1 MIPHGESLMFIDR
14 RARLFDEISLAVVSA
29 VLLLVTLVSP
39 EWIEFLFHVRP
50 DQGSGSLEWIIV
62 LFLFLATL
70 TFSAMAGVEWRK
82 NVIKNNPSC
91 GRKTERTRAERSG
104 W

>member
-1 MIPHGESLMFIDR
+1 MFIDR
-14 RARLFDEISLAVVSA
+14 RARQFNEISLAAVSA

-39 EWIEFLFHVRP
+39 EWIELLFHVRP

-62 LFLFLATL
+62 FFLFLATL

-82 NVIKNNPSC
+82 QCDK
-91 GRKTERTRAERSG
+91 KQA
-104 W
+104 